1 MVSEKFR
8 RQLRK
13 EAEKWQEEGLI
24 DSSLFRQLAQRY
36 QFHALEA
43 DSQTR
48 FVLIL
53 LALGSI
59 LLGLGII
66 TLVAANWQ
74 GWSRPM
80 RATLLITIFIGVN
93 VAGFLG
99 WQSQKTQWQRLGK
112 ALLVLGSLM
121 LGANLALMSQMFHQT
136 GAVYELYL
144 VWGVGVLAMAYGLQ
158 FTWLAMIA
166 VILLGIGYW
175 SGLPG
180 FLNFSPRGELS
191 WVLQYMPLLATLFL
205 IPLAKLCQSRW
216 VLFWGVAAGV
226 SSFQVMIIQ
235 ELSAVFD
242 YSPILA
248 GGLITSGT
256 AIPPLLLWASDLE
269 GRNSTVSFNGVTRRL
284 SIFYLVSVCYLF
296 SFYYLWVDFSPTRNN
311 NRELNVAVILI
322 QVLAAV
328 ALTVYCWWRLGQN
341 ENAPWRLQFSSTL
354 VGVTSLVMGLI
365 AGWWLVAGDAS
376 DYAFIP
382 TILYNLILFGSAIA
396 LIRQGLKQGTR
407 LSFWSGI
414 ILLTLQILSRMLEYQ
429 TGLVLKAVVLL
440 LCGFAIVG
448 AGLWFERYLHRVT
461 SRSQ

>member
-1 MVSEKFR
+1 MVSDKFR
-8 RQLRK
+8 QQLRK
-13 EAEKWQEEGLI
+13 EAEKWQKEGLI
-24 DSSLFRQLAQRY
+24 DSSLFQQLAQRY
-36 QFHALEA
+36 QFHTLEA
-43 DSQTR
+43 ESQSR

-59 LLGLGII
+59 LLGLGVI

-80 RATLLITIFIGVN
+80 RATLLITIFALVN
-93 VAGFLG
+93 IAGFFG
-99 WQSQKTQWQRLGK
+99 WRSRKGQWQRLGK

-144 VWGVGVLAMAYGLQ
+144 VWGGGVLLMAYGLQ

-166 VILLGIGYW
+166 IILLGIGYW

-191 WVLQYMPLLATLFL
+191 WVLQYMPLLATFFL

-216 VLFWGVAAGV
+216 VLFWGVIAAV
-226 SSFQVMIIQ
+226 SSFQVMITQ

-248 GGLITSGT
+248 AGLIASGIT
-256 AIPPLLLWASDLE
+256 LPPLLLWASNLE
-269 GRNSTVSFNGVTRRL
+269 GRNSTINLNQVTRRL
-284 SIFYLVSVCYLF
+284 SIFYLLSVCYLF
-296 SFYYLWVDFSPTRNN
+296 SFYYVWVDFSPVRNN
-311 NRELNVAVILI
+311 YGEVNFPVILS
-322 QVLAAV
+322 QVFAGV
-328 ALTVYCWWRLGQN
+328 ALTVYCWWRLGQT
-341 ENAPWRLQFSSTL
+341 ENAPWRLKFTSTL
-354 VGVTSLVMGLI
+354 VGVISLVMGGI
-365 AGWWLVAGDAS
+365 AGWSLVAVDGS

-382 TILYNLILFGSAIA
+382 TILYNVILFGGAIA
-396 LIRQGLKQGTR
+396 LIRQGLNQGTR
-407 LSFWSGI
+407 LSFWSGTI
-414 ILLTLQILSRMLEYQ
+414 VLTLQILSRMLEYE

-440 LCGFAIVG
+440 LCGFAIVI
-448 AGLWFERYLHRVT
+448 AGLWFERYLHRV
-461 SRSQ
+461 S